1 MKELR
6 YFECMFAKG
15 TKENYTEDGFSICI
29 IGYDEPTPEDATDF
43 CSLDLKTFKYD
54 FVSNVFEKTKDE
66 AGEEFNL
73 ENEEN
78 FPVFI
83 KTFEIKKDDI
93 SIDLNEIY
101 VESNDDIYQKTWTN
115 KENYHFEFQ
124 LTTWFDVDKKFY
136 IDTLNNDDIWV
147 NVFAFYDPIEDEFFM
162 EYCIDSSD
170 GQEYFNYIPTKTEK
184 ENIIYSLKETLE
196 TEDLIEYI
204 KDFIKE

>member
-1 MKELR
+1 MKKLR
-6 YFECMFAKG
+6 YFECMFARG
-15 TKENYTEDGFSICI
+15 TQEDYYEDGFSICI

-93 SIDLNEIY
+93 SIDLDEVF
-101 VESNDDIYQKTWTN
+101 VEPNDDICQKTWTN

-124 LTTWFDVDKKFY
+124 LITWFDVDKKFY

-147 NVFAFYDPIEDEFFM
+147 NVFAFYDPIEDELFM

-170 GQEYFNYIPTKTEK
+170 EQEYFKYIPTKTEK
-184 ENIIYSLKETLE
+184 ENIICSLKETLE